1 MSSIEEQ
8 YARALAQFRREKDKY
23 LREDPDSP
31 IPEEERAT
39 FKGLRYYPPLFP
51 LRVAATVER
60 LPERAI
66 VTIATSDGASREFL
80 RYALL
85 HFTIDG
91 QELLLTGYRD
101 AEDDPENQQIFIP
114 FREALSGKETYG
126 AGRYLDVTEDAGPD
140 GAPIAILDF
149 NLAYN
154 PYCAYNEN
162 YSCPLTPPENTL
174 PIPIQ
179 AGERVYHTE

>member
-1 MSSIEEQ
+1 MSIEEQ
-8 YARALAQFRREKDKY
+8 YTRALAQFRREKDQY

-31 IPEEERAT
+31 IPEEERAA
-39 FKGLRYYPPLFP
+39 FKGLRYYPPLFV
-51 LRVAATVER
+51 LRLAARVER
-60 LPERAI
+60 LPEHAV
-66 VTIATSDGASREFL
+66 VTVATSDGASRAFV

-85 HFTIDG
+85 HFTLDA
-91 QELLLTGYRD
+91 QELHLTGYRSE
-101 AEDDPENQQIFIP
+101 AEDPDSQQIFIP
-114 FREALSGKETYG
+114 FRDALSGTQTYG
-126 AGRYLDVTEDAGPD
+126 AGRYLDVTEETGPD

-174 PIPIQ
+174 PVPIR